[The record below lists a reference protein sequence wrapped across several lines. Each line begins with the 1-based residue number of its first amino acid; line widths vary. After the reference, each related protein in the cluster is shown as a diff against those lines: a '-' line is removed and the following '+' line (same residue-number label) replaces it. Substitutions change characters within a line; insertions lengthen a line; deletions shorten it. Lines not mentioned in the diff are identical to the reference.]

1 MKIRNLPYG
10 YQYVDGA
17 IVVQHQEQRILH
29 VICETY
35 LKGES
40 LLGIAKI
47 LNEQGVEYMPGVVGW
62 NKARLKRILED
73 ERYLGGDRYPAIL
86 DEEQYNALQAVKNE
100 RNTQKAVDRAAD
112 IFQINIPIRCP
123 DCSGIMHRSNDPR
136 RKCAQRWICKN
147 NNCRKRVAKSDEEFL
162 SEITNLLNRIIA
174 SPDMI
179 QDSMKM
185 GIEQSIEIQQL
196 NHEIESMLSG
206 LYLDKSALRK
216 KMLARVSL
224 QYQGIDPEPYI
235 TKQLRADFAN
245 ADPLSA
251 FSAELFDRTV
261 KTICV
266 EKNGSVSIILVNN
279 QRIRKDS

>member
-1 MKIRNLPYG
+1 MQRSIKIRNLPYG

-17 IVVQHQEQRILH
+17 IVVQDQEQRIIH

-73 ERYLGGDRYPAIL
+73 ERYLGGKRYPAIL
-86 DEEQYNALQAVKNE
+86 DEEKYNALQAVKNE

-112 IFQINIPIRCP
+112 IIQIGIPVRCP
-123 DCSGIMHRSNDPR
+123 DCNGVMHRSNDPR

-147 NNCRKRVAKSDEEFL
+147 NDCRKRIAKSDEELL

-179 QDSMKM
+179 QDPVKM
-185 GIEQSIEIQQL
+185 GQEPNVEIQRL
-196 NHEIESMLSG
+196 NHEIESMLNG
-206 LYLDKSALRK
+206 LYLDKSALRE

-224 QYQGIDPEPYI
+224 QYQSIASEPYS

-245 ADPLSA
+245 ADPLSV
-251 FSAELFDRTV
+251 FSAELFARTV
-261 KTICV
+261 KAICF
-266 EKNGSVSIILVNN
+266 EENGSINIILIN
-279 QRIRKDS
+279 D